1 MVLRFTWRAGAISA
15 CAFLPLML
23 GCAGE
28 NLSGEGAVLTSAVP
42 QFAATQPRAAFPSES
57 SHPAMQPHVIEAAA
71 RNFQQCLGALWPQAA
86 KRGVSRATFDSVVR
100 GLEPD
105 LSIMEKL
112 DHQPEFSKP
121 VWEYLETLVSEKR
134 IALGREM
141 VARHAAAFEQVE
153 RQSGVDRYIVAA
165 IWGVESNFGT
175 AMGDRNV
182 LRSTA
187 TLACVGRRQAYF
199 RDEFLN
205 ALDIV
210 HRGDIP
216 ASEFTGSWAGAFGQ
230 TQFMPTAFKR
240 HAIDFDGDSRRNI
253 IGSVADALGSTANML
268 KRSDWHT
275 GAGWGYEVALPESF
289 DFRLADRSIRKSI
302 RQWESLGVRRVGGQS
317 FPRRGDA
324 ASLLLPA
331 GAQGPAF
338 LVIGNFNA
346 IMKYNP
352 SESYALA
359 VGHLA
364 DRIRGGGAFAQ
375 SWPRDQLPLSRS
387 ERFEMQERLAALG
400 HYRGQPDGLLGPG
413 TRAAVREYQART
425 GVAPDGF
432 PNSKL
437 LEQLRRGR

>member
-1 MVLRFTWRAGAISA
+1 MVLRFTRAGALSA
-15 CAFLPLML
+15 CAMLPLML

-28 NLSGEGAVLTSAVP
+28 SLSGDGVVLTSSVP
-42 QFAATQPRAAFPSES
+42 QFAATPSPASFPAEP
-57 SHPAMQPHVIEAAA
+57 SHPAMQPQAIEAAA
-71 RNFQQCLGALWPQAA
+71 RNFRQCLGALWPTAA
-86 KRGVSRATFDSVVR
+86 RRGVSRATFDAVTR

-141 VARHAAAFEQVE
+141 AARHAATLEQVE
-153 RQSGVDRYIVAA
+153 RQSGVDRYVVAA

-175 AMGDRNV
+175 MMGDRSV

-199 RDEFLN
+199 RDEFVN
-205 ALDIV
+205 ALEIV
-210 HRGDIP
+210 HRGDI
-216 ASEFTGSWAGAFGQ
+216 AAAEFTGSWAGAFGQ

-240 HAIDFDGDSRRNI
+240 HAADFDGDGRRNI

-268 KRSDWHT
+268 KRSDWQT
-275 GAGWGYEVALPESF
+275 GAGWGYEVTLPESF
-289 DFRLADRSIRKSI
+289 DFLLADRSIRKPI
-302 RQWESLGVRRVGGQS
+302 RQWESLGVRRVGGQG
-317 FPRRGDA
+317 FPRHGDVA
-324 ASLLLPA
+324 RLMLPA

-338 LVIGNFNA
+338 LVVGNFNS

-352 SESYALA
+352 SEAYALA

-400 HYRGQPDGLLGPG
+400 FYRGQADGKLGPG
-413 TRAAVREYQART
+413 TRAAVRDYQARA
-425 GVAPDGF
+425 GLAPDGF
-432 PNSKL
+432 PNSQL
-437 LEQLRRGR
+437 LERLRRGR